1 MTDYRDRNGKDPLTD
16 KESRVYVFKVE
27 NINPTPIVVPT
38 NTTAQKLKSK
48 KGSTKGSTD
57 NS

>member
-16 KESRVYVFKVE
+16 KESRVYVFKIE
-27 NINPTPIVVPT
+27 NINPTPVVVPT
-38 NTTAQKLKSK
+38 NTTGQKLKSK
-48 KGSTKGSTD
+48 KGSTD